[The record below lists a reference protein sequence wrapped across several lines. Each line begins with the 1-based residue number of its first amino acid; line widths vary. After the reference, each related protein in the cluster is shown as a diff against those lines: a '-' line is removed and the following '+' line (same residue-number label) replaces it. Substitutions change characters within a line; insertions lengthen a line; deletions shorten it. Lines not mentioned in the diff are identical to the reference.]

1 MRVGVV
7 YYPGSNCEQDAVHA
21 CHMVG
26 LDTELVWHKRESVD
40 GCDAIILA
48 GGFSYGDHLRCGA
61 LAQFSPVMK
70 QVERF
75 AADGHPILG
84 ICNGFQILV
93 EMGLLPGALLANDG
107 LKFRC
112 QDTRMMVERTDSPF
126 TNACAEGQIL
136 CLNMAHYAGN
146 YFADE
151 ATLADIE
158 ANAQVVMRF
167 CGPNGERGAEHN
179 PNGSINDIAALRN
192 PAGNVLGLMPH
203 PERTLTSELGS
214 ADGLLMFESL
224 RDALTASASAEVA
237 ASPEPAE
244 AEAVEAEPVGT
255 SADV

>member
-21 CHMVG
+21 CHLVG
-26 LDTELVWHKRESVD
+26 LDAELAWHKRASLE
-40 GCDAIILA
+40 GCDALILA

-61 LAQFSPVMK
+61 LARFSPVMK
-70 QVERF
+70 LVERF

-112 QDTRMMVERTDSPF
+112 QDTHMQVERTDSPF
-126 TNACAEGQIL
+126 TNAYAEKQIL
-136 CLNMAHYAGN
+136 RFNMAHYEGN

-158 ANAQVVMRF
+158 ANGQVVMRF
-167 CGPNGERGAEHN
+167 CGPNGERGADHN
-179 PNGSINDIAALRN
+179 PNGSIHDIAALRN
-192 PAGNVLGLMPH
+192 RAGNVMGLMPH
-203 PERTLTSELGS
+203 PERVLTAELGS
-214 ADGLLMFESL
+214 TDGRLMFESL
-224 RDALTASASAEVA
+224 RNALAAGTSAEVA
-237 ASPEPAE
+237 SRPQP
-244 AEAVEAEPVGT
+244 VEV

>member
-21 CHMVG
+21 CRLVG
-26 LDTELVWHKRESVD
+26 LDTELVWHKRESLD
-40 GCDAIILA
+40 GCDALIIA

-70 QVERF
+70 LVERF
-75 AADGHPILG
+75 ATDGHPILG
-84 ICNGFQILV
+84 ICNGFQVLV

-112 QDTRMMVERTDSPF
+112 QDTLMQVERTDSPF
-126 TNACAEGQIL
+126 TNACTRGQIL
-136 CLNMAHYAGN
+136 RFNMAHYEGN

-158 ANAQVVMRF
+158 ANGQVVMRF
-167 CGPNGERGAEHN
+167 CGPDGERGGEHN
-179 PNGSINDIAALRN
+179 PNGSIHDIAALRN
-192 PAGNVLGLMPH
+192 RAGNVMGLMPH
-203 PERTLTSELGS
+203 PERVLTAELGS

-224 RDALTASASAEVA
+224 RNALMED
-237 ASPEPAE
+237 PPAE
-244 AEAVEAEPVGT
+244 IATSPQPVEAERVEIG
-255 SADV
+255 ADV